1 MKTKN
6 ELSIFIIDD
15 SQVCIDMYSI
25 ALNRLGYFNINSFV
39 KSADCLNSLVLNPK
53 IIFLDYNMDD
63 LNGIEILKK
72 IKRFDPHILVIFI
85 SSQEQ
90 ITIAV
95 NALKYGAFDYI
106 AKKDFNIER
115 VRLVMEK
122 LESVREIIDRRNKK
136 SVMAKVLSTVGLFS
150 LSLIV
155 KDTFPK

>member
-1 MKTKN
+1 
-6 ELSIFIIDD
+6 
-15 SQVCIDMYSI
+15 
-25 ALNRLGYFNINSFV
+25 
-39 KSADCLNSLVLNPK
+39 
-53 IIFLDYNMDD
+53 MDD

>member
-6 ELSIFIIDD
+6 EVSIFIIDD

-25 ALNRLGYFNINSFV
+25 ALNRLGYSNIKTFL
-39 KSADCLNSLVLNPK
+39 KSADCLNSLVLSPK
-53 IIFLDYNMDD
+53 IVFLDYNMDD

-72 IKRFDPHILVIFI
+72 IKRFDPQILVVFI

-90 ITIAV
+90 INVAV

-106 AKKDFNIER
+106 AKKDFNMAT
-115 VRLVMEK
+115 VKLVMEK

-136 SVMAKVLSTVGLFS
+136 SVMSKVLSTVGLFS

-155 KDTFPK
+155 KDSFPK